1 MTAQLTL
8 TSDHEGVLQMVA
20 DFARGLG
27 CNPRPATGTPGSGIT
42 ANVPDESTLLE
53 LLTHIA
59 LSATKAEIDLA
70 EPLCLIAYHHEHAS
84 SAVTLGL
91 RLSEFRIESSEA
103 AHR

>member
-8 TSDHEGVLQMVA
+8 TTEHEGVLQMVA

-27 CNPRPATGTPGSGIT
+27 CAPRPAPEPGRASIT
-42 ANVPDESTLLE
+42 TSVPDESTLLE
-53 LLTHIA
+53 LLTHVA

-70 EPLCLIAYHHEHAS
+70 EPLCLIAYHHDHAP

-91 RLSEFRIESSEA
+91 RITEFRIESSAA
-103 AHR
+103 AH